1 MAKTVLITG
10 ANGQL
15 GNEMR
20 LVLDGNDAFS
30 PIFTD
35 VQELD
40 ITSKDAIDAFF
51 ANHHIDYVV
60 NCAAYTAVDNA
71 EDNVELCTRLNAD
84 AVEYLAQAA
93 KHHDAKMVQISTDY
107 VFNGTNF
114 RPYREDDE
122 TSPCSVYGSTKLD
135 GQFGQNERNIVGDL
149 RPSGHSYLCQGFGC
163 GYYECAYSGAV
174 AFGGVSF

>member
-40 ITSKDAIDAFF
+40 ITSKEAIDAFF

-71 EDNVELCTRLNAD
+71 EVNVELCTRLC
-84 AVEYLAQAA
+84 
-93 KHHDAKMVQISTDY
+93 VQRNQLQTIS
-107 VFNGTNF
+107 
-114 RPYREDDE
+114 RR
-122 TSPCSVYGSTKLD
+122 
-135 GQFGQNERNIVGDL
+135 R
-149 RPSGHSYLCQGFGC
+149 
-163 GYYECAYSGAV
+163 
-174 AFGGVSF
+174 